1 MSTFV
6 IHTHIYTQGTYLGTI
21 GPSYLIIIIIMRI
34 YIELPSEL
42 LPFTL
47 INEDQ
52 TIPSV
57 SYAEEEHDT
66 SNSSHYPAK
75 MVSAAE
81 AAASP
86 THQ

>member
-1 MSTFV
+1 MFTFV
-6 IHTHIYTQGTYLGTI
+6 IHTHIYPRYLGTI

-34 YIELPSEL
+34 YIELPPEL

-52 TIPSV
+52 TSPSV

-66 SNSSHYPAK
+66 SNSSHYPARL
-75 MVSAAE
+75 VSAAE

>member
-1 MSTFV
+1 
-6 IHTHIYTQGTYLGTI
+6 
-21 GPSYLIIIIIMRI
+21 MRI
-34 YIELPSEL
+34 YIELPPEL

-57 SYAEEEHDT
+57 SYAEEEHDM
-66 SNSSHYPAK
+66 SNSFHYPARL
-75 MVSAAE
+75 VSADAA